1 MTPQLPGQIIE
12 VLVWN
17 GRTVEVRYDP
27 DWCSMSE
34 LGPGRQLAHL
44 ELQTTTPLMAPLP
57 VTDTG
62 YRSHFIPVGI
72 VEDAG
77 GPAAFV
83 HAWLN
88 EEAHKPVWRRIE
100 AAWRQLDL
108 FS

>member
-1 MTPQLPGQIIE
+1 LIE
-12 VLVWN
+12 TLVWN

-27 DWCSMSE
+27 D

-44 ELQTTTPLMAPLP
+44 ELQTIEPAMAPLP

-62 YRSHFIPVGI
+62 YRSHFISVGV
-72 VEDAG
+72 VEATG
-77 GPAAFV
+77 GPAAYV
-83 HAWLN
+83 QRWLN
-88 EEAHKPVWRRIE
+88 DEARRPAWRRVE